1 MSEILRVQKNVIERS
16 REKAKRRTKP
26 YGCHGWDHVERV
38 YGLCCFIAEKEGGDL
53 ETLKIAA
60 LLHDIVRDQ
69 RGDHAKNS
77 AKEAERI
84 LRAFGLQRT
93 KISRIVD
100 AIKTHRFSGKSRP
113 RTLEAKILADADK
126 LDAMGAVGI
135 YRAAA
140 FGTEVRRPIRS
151 TIDHF
156 NEKLLKLKDMMYTKT
171 ARRLAGGRHKF
182 MLAYLKQIENETKLL
197 P

>member
-1 MSEILRVQKNVIERS
+1 LIEKIRTI
-16 REKAKRRTKP
+16 AKRRSKP

-38 YGLCCFIAEKEGGDL
+38 YDLCCFIGKKEGGDL
-53 ETLKIAA
+53 ETLEIAS
-60 LLHDIVRDQ
+60 LLHDLARDQ

-77 AKEAERI
+77 AREAKRI
-84 LRAFGLQRT
+84 MQGLGFEEG
-93 KISRIVD
+93 KISRVVD
-100 AIKTHRFSGKSRP
+100 AIRTHRFSGKSRP

-140 FGTEVRRPIRS
+140 FGAEVQRPIKS

-156 NEKLLKLKDMMYTKT
+156 TEKLLKLKEMMYTRT
-171 ARRLAGGRHKF
+171 ARRLAESRHRF
-182 MLAYLKQIENETKLL
+182 MLAYLRQFERETKSLS
-197 P
+197 

>member
-1 MSEILRVQKNVIERS
+1 MSENLRAEKNLIEKI
-16 REKAKRRTKP
+16 REMAKRRTKP

-38 YGLCCFIAEKEGGDL
+38 YDLCCFIGEEEGGDL
-53 ETLKIAA
+53 ETLKIAS
-60 LLHDIVRDQ
+60 LLHDIARDQ
-69 RGDHAKNS
+69 KGDHAKNS

-84 LRAFGLQRT
+84 LLELGLQRT
-93 KISRIVD
+93 KISRIAD
-100 AIKTHRFSGKSRP
+100 AIKTHRFTGKSRP

-140 FGTEVRRPIRS
+140 FGAEIQRPIRS

-156 NEKLLKLKDMMYTKT
+156 NEKLLKLKDMMHTKT
-171 ARRLAGGRHKF
+171 ARRLAEGRHKI
-182 MLAYLKQIENETKLL
+182 MLAYLKQIEKETKLL
-197 P
+197 S